1 MTRQIGLGGGC
12 HWCTEAVF
20 QSLQGVTKVEQGY
33 ISSTGKNSNFSEA
46 VLVTYQP
53 EEISLK
59 TLIEI
64 HLLTHESTSNHSFR
78 KKYRSAVYF
87 LTPEDDS
94 TTKEIIKNLQKD
106 FKEPIITEVLPFSEF
121 EISRL
126 QLRDYYFSNPE
137 KPFCQ
142 RYIEP
147 KIQLLL
153 RRFQKEVDPS
163 RFDK

>member
-1 MTRQIGLGGGC
+1 
-12 HWCTEAVF
+12 
-20 QSLQGVTKVEQGY
+20 
-33 ISSTGKNSNFSEA
+33 TGKNSNFSEA